1 METIGGCTVLRTA
14 GEPTTF
20 GPAETAGAYS
30 VIAGPIPPHTEGPP
44 VHLHPHTDEAFYVA
58 AGEAT
63 FTLDGEELLAVA
75 GDFVLVP
82 RGTPHT
88 VANPGDVPV
97 LGIILISPGDAEHEF
112 VPVEPA

>member
-1 METIGGCTVLRTA
+1 METIGGCTVVRTA

-44 VHLHPHTDEAFYVA
+44 VHTHPNTDEAFYVA
-58 AGEAT
+58 AGEAA
-63 FTLDGEELLAVA
+63 FTLGGEEFLAGP

-88 VANPGDVPV
+88 VENRGDVAV

-112 VPVEPA
+112 VPVEAG